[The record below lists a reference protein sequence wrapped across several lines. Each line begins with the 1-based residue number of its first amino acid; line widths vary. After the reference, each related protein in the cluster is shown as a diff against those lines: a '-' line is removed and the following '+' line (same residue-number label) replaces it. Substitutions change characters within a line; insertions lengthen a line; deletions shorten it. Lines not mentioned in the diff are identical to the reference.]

1 MLGNA
6 EGMHGVDL
14 MPLCLNC
21 GHNICFYTDNPD
33 DHFIEECWCG
43 GYIIERD
50 LISDIIKKDKSL
62 RKTMRLLNLDNRL
75 GGNEEKLMVDYAI
88 ASALLG
94 NVTLNKYLRTKKQNG
109 IEYLMKI
116 VKYTLEKTRK

>member
-6 EGMHGVDL
+6 EGMCGVDY

-21 GHNICFYTDNPD
+21 GYNICFYTDNPD

-50 LISDIIKKDKSL
+50 LISDIIRKDKSL
-62 RKTMRLLNLDNRL
+62 RKTMELFNLDNRL
-75 GGNEEKLMVDYAI
+75 GEGEEGLMVDYAI
-88 ASALLG
+88 TSALLE
-94 NVTLNKYLRTKKQNG
+94 NVTLNKYLQTKKQNG

-116 VKYTLEKTRK
+116 VKYVLENG